1 MPQQNSPKFRFP
13 QVRIVEASAGS
24 GKTYALAKRY
34 VQLLINPTLSPNE
47 IPLRNI
53 LAITFSNKATME
65 MKARILD
72 FLKRIALDKFS
83 DQKEKK
89 ELVASLEVDFA
100 AAQKK
105 ALAIMED
112 IVFNYNFFQ
121 VQTIDSFVNA
131 VLSGCAFKLGLS
143 ANFRIKADAK
153 EHLTYSLDK
162 LIDAAAT
169 DKKVRDAFHDFISQ
183 YLYLENKTG
192 WFPKDDILA
201 ISSDLFYKL
210 NRLGG
215 SFLPGNADAEK
226 LILKKKKLLSKM
238 RRLRKNWPKGAHKAF
253 EKNFTEFLEEN
264 KNNFDFGSVSDY
276 FKREEFPVV
285 KGEECES
292 ATRRFWSEIVKELSV
307 LAGLESRVVL
317 NPYVD
322 IFSKVL
328 GYFKALSKKADCL
341 FLDEL
346 NREAGVLFDE
356 KEVTVPEL
364 YYRLATR
371 LRHFLIDE
379 FQDTSSLQWQNLA
392 GMIEEALATGGSLFY
407 VGDKKQAIYRF
418 RGGEAGLFDS
428 VKERFKDHNLILESL
443 NQNHRSLSE
452 IVSFTNEV
460 FSQGNLKKLFLDFS
474 ASEEEA
480 VLNVFEGCQQSF
492 IKGREG
498 GYVKVEYVDPEDSKE
513 RLLSL
518 VCELLKRFNPVDIAV
533 LARENDDV
541 ELLTEWLVE
550 KGLAVESEKTLNI
563 RNNAAIKEIVSF
575 LKFLDS
581 PIDDLSF
588 ASFIMGDIFLNAS
601 GLKKDDVD
609 DFIFGFREKNR
620 QEKPVYLY
628 REFRRKYPK
637 AWDEFFEEFFRSVGF
652 IPLYELTV
660 SIFRRFDCFN
670 SFPGQQGFLMRLLE
684 LIKEKEEEKNG
695 LALFLEFFQ
704 EATGEELYVRAS
716 KTDAVKVL
724 TIHKAKGLG
733 FPVVILPFLDMK
745 PKVGPIIS
753 RFQDARLTL
762 TRMHKKYRNFC
773 KDVEA
778 IYREEYLKSFIDELN
793 VLYVA
798 LTRPREELYIFL
810 PQGAK
815 KPSLCS
821 RLFSFSDRV
830 EWGRI
835 TERQREAAKKKE
847 PLDLE
852 LSPSSCEDWVKFLKD
867 EFIEGRLL
875 ENRKNILR
883 GEAFHYILSCLG
895 DLSSQ
900 DQGLALED
908 AINKARHKFPH
919 FALQKDDEDV
929 LRRFLEDERFRP
941 FFFAGDKKIFQ
952 EQEIIDGRGNTRRV
966 DRLIVGRQEAYV
978 IDYKTSKEKHEQ
990 DVEQMQEYASLVRG
1004 IFPDKEV
1011 KGFLIY
1017 LDTLELQ
1024 AIL

>member
-1 MPQQNSPKFRFP
+1 MSRKNSPKFKFP
-13 QVRIVEASAGS
+13 QVCIVEASAGS
-24 GKTYALAKRY
+24 GKTYALAKRF
-34 VQLLINPTLSPNE
+34 VQLLINPALEPNE

-72 FLKRIALDKFS
+72 FLKKIALDKFS
-83 DQKEKK
+83 DQKEKE
-89 ELVASLEVDFA
+89 ELIASLEVDFA

-105 ALAIMED
+105 ALAIMEY
-112 IVFNYNFFQ
+112 IILNYNFFQ

-131 VLSGCAFKLGLS
+131 ILSGCAFKLGLS
-143 ANFRIKADAK
+143 ANFRIKTDAK
-153 EHLTYSLDK
+153 EHLAYSLDK

-169 DKKVRDAFHDFISQ
+169 DEKVRDAFHDFITQ

-192 WFPKDDILA
+192 WFPKDDILKV
-201 ISSDLFYKL
+201 SGDLFHKL
-210 NRLGG
+210 NRFGG
-215 SFLPGNADAEK
+215 SFLPSHADAEK
-226 LILKKKKLLSKM
+226 LILEKKKLLSKM
-238 RRLRKNWPKGAHKAF
+238 RELRNNWPKGAHKAF

-276 FKREEFPVV
+276 FKRAEFPVV
-285 KGEECES
+285 KGGECEA
-292 ATRRFWSEIVKELSV
+292 ATRRLWSGIVKELSI

-317 NPYVD
+317 NPYID

-328 GYFKALSKKADCL
+328 DYFKALSKNADCL

-346 NREAGVLFDE
+346 NREAGVLFDG

-379 FQDTSSLQWQNLA
+379 FQDTSSLQWQNLV

-443 NQNHRSLSE
+443 NQNHRSSGE
-452 IVSFTNEV
+452 IVSFANEV
-460 FSQGNLKKLFLDFS
+460 FSQGNLKKLLLDFS
-474 ASEEEA
+474 VSEEEA

-498 GYVKVEYVDPEDSKE
+498 GYVKAESVDTEDVKKK
-513 RLLSL
+513 LLSL
-518 VCELLKRFNPVDIAV
+518 VCELLKRFNPADIAV

-550 KGLAVESEKTLNI
+550 KDLAVESEKTLNI

-609 DFIFGFREKNR
+609 DFIFGLREKSR
-620 QEKPVYLY
+620 QEKSVYLY

-637 AWDEFFEEFFRSVGF
+637 VWDEFFEEFFRSVGF

-745 PKVGPIIS
+745 PKVGSIIS
-753 RFQDARLTL
+753 RFQDGQLTL
-762 TRMHKKYRNFC
+762 TRIHKKYRNFC
-773 KDVEA
+773 QAVEA

-793 VLYVA
+793 VLY
-798 LTRPREELYIFL
+798 
-810 PQGAK
+810 
-815 KPSLCS
+815 
-821 RLFSFSDRV
+821 
-830 EWGRI
+830 
-835 TERQREAAKKKE
+835 
-847 PLDLE
+847 
-852 LSPSSCEDWVKFLKD
+852 
-867 EFIEGRLL
+867 
-875 ENRKNILR
+875 
-883 GEAFHYILSCLG
+883 
-895 DLSSQ
+895 
-900 DQGLALED
+900 
-908 AINKARHKFPH
+908 
-919 FALQKDDEDV
+919 
-929 LRRFLEDERFRP
+929 
-941 FFFAGDKKIFQ
+941 
-952 EQEIIDGRGNTRRV
+952 
-966 DRLIVGRQEAYV
+966 
-978 IDYKTSKEKHEQ
+978 
-990 DVEQMQEYASLVRG
+990 
-1004 IFPDKEV
+1004 
-1011 KGFLIY
+1011 
-1017 LDTLELQ
+1017 
-1024 AIL
+1024 

>member
-1 MPQQNSPKFRFP
+1 MPQQNSPKFKFP
-13 QVRIVEASAGS
+13 QVCIVEASAGS
-24 GKTYALAKRY
+24 GKTYALAKRF
-34 VQLLINPTLSPNE
+34 VQLLINPTLAPNE

-72 FLKRIALDKFS
+72 FLKKIALDKFS
-83 DQKEKK
+83 DQKEKE
-89 ELVASLEVDFA
+89 ELIASLEVDFA

-105 ALAIMED
+105 ALSIMED
-112 IVFNYNFFQ
+112 IIFNYNFFQ

-143 ANFRIKADAK
+143 ANFRIKTDAK
-153 EHLTYSLDK
+153 EHFAYSLDK

-169 DKKVRDAFHDFISQ
+169 EEEVRAAFHDFITQ

-192 WFPKDDILA
+192 WFPKDDILK
-201 ISSDLFYKL
+201 ISGDLFYKL

-215 SFLPGNADAEK
+215 SFLPSHADAEK
-226 LILKKKKLLSKM
+226 LISEKKKLLSKM
-238 RRLRKNWPKGAHKAF
+238 RQLRKNWPKGVHKAF
-253 EKNFTEFLEEN
+253 EKNFTEFLEKN
-264 KNNFDFGSVSDY
+264 RNNFDFGSVSDY
-276 FKREEFPVV
+276 LKREDFPVV
-285 KGEECES
+285 KGENAS
-292 ATRRFWSEIVKELSV
+292 SVTRRLWSEIVKGLSI

-317 NPYVD
+317 NPYID
-322 IFSKVL
+322 IFGKVL

-346 NREAGVLFDE
+346 NREAGVLFDG

-443 NQNHRSLSE
+443 NQNHRSSSQ
-452 IVSFTNEV
+452 IVLFTNDV
-460 FSQGNLKKLFLDFS
+460 FSQGNIKKLLLDLS
-474 ASEEEA
+474 VSEEEA
-480 VLNVFEGCQQSF
+480 VLNVFKGCQQSF
-492 IKGREG
+492 IEGREG
-498 GYVKVEYVDPEDSKE
+498 GYVKVGYADPQDAKE
-513 RLLSL
+513 QLLSL
-518 VCELLKRFNPVDIAV
+518 VCDLLKRFNPADIAV

-563 RNNAAIKEIVSF
+563 RNNAAIKEIISF

-581 PIDDLSF
+581 PIDNLSF
-588 ASFIMGDIFLNAS
+588 ASFIIGDIFLNAS

-609 DFIFGFREKNR
+609 AFLFGLREKSR
-620 QEKPVYLY
+620 QEKAVYLY

-637 AWDEFFEEFFRSVGF
+637 IWDEFFEEFFRSVGF

-704 EATGEELYVRAS
+704 EATGEELFVRAS

-745 PKVGPIIS
+745 VKVGPIVS
-753 RFQDARLTL
+753 RFQDGQLIL
-762 TRMHKKYRNFC
+762 MRMHKKYRNFC
-773 KDVEA
+773 PEVEA
-778 IYREEYLKSFIDELN
+778 VYSEEHLKSFVDELN
-793 VLYVA
+793 ALYVA
-798 LTRPREELYIFL
+798 LTRPIEELYIFL

-815 KPSLCS
+815 KPSLCA
-821 RLFSFSDRV
+821 RLFSFNDRV
-830 EWGRI
+830 EWGTI
-835 TERQREAAKKKE
+835 TQRVSKSVKKKE

-867 EFIEGRLL
+867 EFIDGRLL

-895 DLSSQ
+895 DLSCANK
-900 DQGLALED
+900 GLALED

-919 FALQKDDEDV
+919 LAFQKDDEDV
-929 LRRFLEDERFRP
+929 LRRFLDDERFSP
-941 FFFAGDKKIFQ
+941 FFFAGDKNVFQ
-952 EQEIIDGRGNTRRV
+952 EQEIIDSMGNTRRV
-966 DRLIVGRQEAYV
+966 DRLIVGSREAHV
-978 IDYKTSKEKHEQ
+978 IDYKTSKEEHEH
-990 DVEQMQEYASLVRG
+990 DVGQMREYVSLVRR

-1017 LDTLELQ
+1017 LDTLELK
-1024 AIL
+1024 AIK

>member
-1 MPQQNSPKFRFP
+1 MPQQNSPKFKFP
-13 QVRIVEASAGS
+13 QVCVVEASAGS
-24 GKTYALAKRY
+24 GKTYALASRY
-34 VQLLINPTLSPNE
+34 VQLLINPALPTNE

-65 MKARILD
+65 MKSRILD
-72 FLKRIALDKFS
+72 FLKKIALDKFS
-83 DQKEKK
+83 DPKEKE
-89 ELVASLEVDFA
+89 ELIASLEVDPA
-100 AAQKK
+100 VAEKK
-105 ALAIMED
+105 ALDIMD
-112 IVFNYNFFQ
+112 YIIFNYNFFQ

-131 VLSGCAFKLGLS
+131 ILSGCAFKLGLS
-143 ANFRIKADAK
+143 ANFRIKTDPS
-153 EHLTYSLDK
+153 EHFAYSLDK

-169 DKKVRDAFHDFISQ
+169 DKKVRASFHDFITQ

-192 WFPKDDILA
+192 WFPKDDILK
-201 ISSDLFYKL
+201 ISSDLFYKI
-210 NRLGG
+210 NRFSG
-215 SFLPGNADAEK
+215 SFFPSHADAEK
-226 LILKKKKLLSKM
+226 LILGKKKLLLKM
-238 RRLRKNWPKGAHKAF
+238 RQLRKNWPKGAHKAF
-253 EKNFTEFLEEN
+253 EKNFTRFLEEN
-264 KNNFDFGSVSDY
+264 KNNFDLGSVSDY
-276 FKREEFPVV
+276 FKRAEFPVV
-285 KGEECES
+285 KGEECE
-292 ATRRFWSEIVKELSV
+292 AAARRLWSDIVKELST
-307 LAGLESRVVL
+307 LAGLESSVVL
-317 NPYVD
+317 DPYID
-322 IFSKVL
+322 IFNKVL
-328 GYFKALSKKADCL
+328 TFFKALSKKADCL

-346 NREAGVLFDE
+346 NREAGVLFDA
-356 KEVTVPEL
+356 KVVTVPEL

-379 FQDTSSLQWQNLA
+379 FQDTSSLQWQNLV

-428 VKERFKDHNLILESL
+428 VKERFKDYNLILGSL
-443 NQNHRSLSE
+443 NQNRRSSSQ
-452 IVSFTNEV
+452 IVSFTNEA
-460 FSQGNLKKLFLDFS
+460 FSRGNLKNLFLDLN

-480 VLNVFEGCQQSF
+480 VLAVFEGCQQSF

-498 GYVKVEYVDPEDSKE
+498 GYVKVEYAGREDTKE
-513 RLLSL
+513 RLLPL
-518 VCELLKRFNPVDIAV
+518 VCELLKRFNPADIAI

-563 RNNAAIKEIVSF
+563 RNNAAIKEIVSL

-601 GLKKDDVD
+601 GFKKDDVD
-609 DFIFGFREKNR
+609 DFIFGFREKSMQKR
-620 QEKPVYLY
+620 PIYLY
-628 REFRRKYPK
+628 REFRSKYPK
-637 AWDEFFEEFFRSVGF
+637 AWDEFFEEFFRAVGF

-670 SFPGQQGFLMRLLE
+670 SFPGEQGFLMRLLE
-684 LIKEKEEEKNG
+684 LIKEKEEDKNG

-716 KTDAVKVL
+716 KTDAIKVL

-733 FPVVILPFLDMK
+733 FSVVILPFLDMK
-745 PKVGPIIS
+745 PKVGSIVS
-753 RFQDARLTL
+753 RFQDGRLYL
-762 TRMHKKYRNFC
+762 TRLHKKYRNFC
-773 KDVEA
+773 QGVEA

-793 VLYVA
+793 ALYVA

-815 KPSLCS
+815 KPSFCS
-821 RLFSFSDRV
+821 RLFSFSDKV
-830 EWGRI
+830 EWGII
-835 TERQREAAKKKE
+835 TQGLGKSAKKKE

-867 EFIEGRLL
+867 EFIDGRLL
-875 ENRKNILR
+875 ENRKNMLR

-900 DQGLALED
+900 AQGFVLED

-919 FALQKDDEDV
+919 FAFQKADEGV
-929 LRRFLEDERFRP
+929 LRRFLEDERFKP
-941 FFFAGDKKIFQ
+941 FFFTEGNNVFQ
-952 EQEIIDGRGNTRRV
+952 EQEIIDSKGNARRV
-966 DRLIVGRQEAYV
+966 DRLIVGSREARV
-978 IDYKTSKEKHEQ
+978 IDYKTSKEEHER
-990 DVEQMQEYASLVRG
+990 DVEQMREYVSLVRS
-1004 IFPDKEV
+1004 IFPDKGV

-1017 LDTLELQ
+1017 LDTLELK

>member
-1 MPQQNSPKFRFP
+1 MSRKNSPKFKFP
-13 QVRIVEASAGS
+13 QVCIVEASAGS
-24 GKTYALAKRY
+24 GKTYALAKRF
-34 VQLLINPTLSPNE
+34 VQLLINPALEPNE

-72 FLKRIALDKFS
+72 FLKKIALDKFS
-83 DQKEKK
+83 DQKEKE
-89 ELVASLEVDFA
+89 ELIASLEVDFA

-105 ALAIMED
+105 ALSIMEE
-112 IVFNYNFFQ
+112 ILLNYNFFQ

-131 VLSGCAFKLGLS
+131 ILSGCAFKLGLS
-143 ANFRIKADAK
+143 ANFRIKTDAK

-169 DKKVRDAFHDFISQ
+169 DEKVRASFHDFITQ

-192 WFPKDDILA
+192 WFPKDDILKV
-201 ISSDLFYKL
+201 SGDLFHKL

-215 SFLPGNADAEK
+215 SFLPSHADAEK
-226 LILKKKKLLSKM
+226 LILEKKKLLSKM
-238 RRLRKNWPKGAHKAF
+238 RQLRKNWPKGTHKAF

-276 FKREEFPVV
+276 FKRAEFPVV
-285 KGEECES
+285 KGEKCEA
-292 ATRRFWSEIVKELSV
+292 ATRRLWSEIVKELSI

-317 NPYVD
+317 NPYID
-322 IFSKVL
+322 IFSKVS

-346 NREAGVLFDE
+346 NREAGVLFDG

-443 NQNHRSLSE
+443 NQNHRSSGE
-452 IVSFTNEV
+452 IVSFANEV
-460 FSQGNLKKLFLDFS
+460 FSQGNLKKLLLDFS
-474 ASEEEA
+474 VSEEEA

-498 GYVKVEYVDPEDSKE
+498 GYVKVESVDTEDVKE
-513 RLLSL
+513 KLLSL
-518 VCELLKRFNPVDIAV
+518 VCELLKRFNPADIAV

-609 DFIFGFREKNR
+609 DFIFGLREKSR
-620 QEKPVYLY
+620 QEKSVYLY
-628 REFRRKYPK
+628 REFRSKYPK
-637 AWDEFFEEFFRSVGF
+637 IWDEFFEEFFRSVGF
-652 IPLYELTV
+652 VPLYELTV

-695 LALFLEFFQ
+695 LALFLEFFR

-753 RFQDARLTL
+753 RFQDGRLTL

-773 KDVEA
+773 PEMEA

-815 KPSLCS
+815 RPGLCS
-821 RLFSFSDRV
+821 HLFSFSDRAQ
-830 EWGRI
+830 WGRI
-835 TERQREAAKKKE
+835 TELQRGSAKKKE

-900 DQGLALED
+900 DQGIALEE

-919 FALQKDDEDV
+919 FTCQKGDENV

-941 FFFAGDKKIFQ
+941 FFFAGDKKVFQ
-952 EQEIIDGRGNTRRV
+952 EQEIIDSKGNTRRV
-966 DRLIVGRQEAYV
+966 DRLIVGMQEAYV

-990 DVEQMQEYASLVRG
+990 DAGQMREYVSLVRG